1 MDIGAWWATV
11 HRVMKSWMWLKQL
24 STHAQ
29 TWYSLQEKFLLIIV
43 KWGIIIVLTRSIVLL
58 FSLFESVLLK
68 EDRWMTS

>member
-1 MDIGAWWATV
+1 MDRGAWWATV
-11 HRVMKSWMWLKQL
+11 HRVMKSQMWLKQL

-43 KWGIIIVLTRSIVLL
+43 KWGIIIVLTRSIVLT

-68 EDRWMTS
+68 EV